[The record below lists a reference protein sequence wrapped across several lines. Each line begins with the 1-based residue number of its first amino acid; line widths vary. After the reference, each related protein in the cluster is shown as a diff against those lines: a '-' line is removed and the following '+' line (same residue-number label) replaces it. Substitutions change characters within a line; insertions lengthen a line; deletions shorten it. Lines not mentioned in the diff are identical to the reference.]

1 MAQPQ
6 GGQTFT
12 LPSASEL
19 TMSIMICAL
28 VIVILLPMPVWLLD
42 VILTM
47 NISLGVILLM
57 MSLYVQ
63 KPLDM
68 AAFPSIILVGTMF
81 RLALSIAATRSI
93 LSKGEAGGI
102 IHAFGELVTGGNLIV
117 GAVIFIIITLV
128 QFMVI
133 TKGAERIAEVGAR
146 FALDAMPG
154 KQMTIDADFNAGLI
168 SPEEAIKKRE
178 DLQRESALFGSMDG
192 AMKFVKGDAIAGI
205 IITVI
210 NAIGGLAIGMLMNG
224 MAIDEALQ
232 HYTILTVG
240 DGLAAQVPA
249 LLMSVASGLMMSR
262 STANEGSL
270 AKDLFAQVQG
280 KPYGLIFSAVF
291 LGLIG
296 ISGLFG
302 TGMPIWAFLP
312 IALGLGAIAFS
323 VFLTTD
329 VQQQLG
335 QLDQVKENMSE
346 LINPN
351 RMYEKLGVDPLSLQ
365 VGNDLLVIAD
375 PDQDGQLLGKIAGL
389 RSRMTDE
396 LGFILPNIRI
406 MDSVSIGP
414 NEYLI
419 SIRNNPVASAN
430 VYPGRYMIPAS
441 QFQMY
446 NLTPPK
452 NAIMDMEPTFGIEEA
467 YWLLPQEIPE
477 QLQKNA
483 IDATDALIEHLKEVV
498 IKHVDEV
505 MAKMDVLKLMEL
517 VRQQDQSIIQELV
530 PNILTPNDLRKIF
543 VNLVREK
550 VSIKDIMFVFERLS
564 DYARFSK
571 EPDILS
577 ERLRAALGR
586 QICLL
591 HADKNKNLYAVT
603 LSNEWEK
610 ILDDSCQRTEL
621 GTMFLLNP
629 LQVQELIEITGETL
643 RRVQQTYDRV
653 PVILCSPRIRLPLF
667 QLLDRHIPIITVM
680 SYSELIPDIQVQ
692 AVGTIGTS
700 DFADN
705 YGYSA

>member
-19 TMSIMICAL
+19 TMSILICAL

-280 KPYGLIFSAVF
+280 KPYGLIFSAFF
-291 LGLIG
+291 LALIG
-296 ISGLFG
+296 LSGLFG